1 MIMLK
6 QFNIAGREIGCW
18 INTNGFGE
26 YQKSLIFIHGSGSD
40 HSGWVQQYSHLHK
53 HYNIVAVD
61 LPGHGASSGDGENTV
76 ENYCLWV
83 KKILDNLKPKKP
95 ILIGHSLG
103 AAISLRFAL
112 DHSQDI
118 AGIVPV
124 GGGTKMPV
132 NPDLLAGLKT
142 SPALAIELISKFSL
156 AKENRPK
163 LFEPLKNSLAKANLD
178 VLYGDLSACAKLDLR
193 EDINKIN
200 LPTLVICGEQDK
212 MTPADLSRQI
222 ASAITGAQLRLIAG
236 AGHMVMLE
244 KPEDFNAAISKFAS
258 SLT

>member
-1 MIMLK
+1 MLK
-6 QFNIAGREIGCW
+6 KFNIAGREIGCW
-18 INTNGFGE
+18 INPDKFGNYE
-26 YQKSLIFIHGSGSD
+26 KSLIFIHGSGSD
-40 HSGWVQQYSHLHK
+40 HTGWVQQYSQLHK
-53 HYNIVAVD
+53 QFNIVAVD
-61 LPGHGASSGDGENTV
+61 LPGHGASTGSGENTV
-76 ENYCLWV
+76 ENYCLWI
-83 KKILDNLKPKKP
+83 KKILDNLKPPKP

-103 AAISLRFAL
+103 AAITLRFAL
-112 DHSQDI
+112 NYPQDI
-118 AGIVPV
+118 VGIVPV
-124 GGGTKMPV
+124 GGGIKMPV

-142 SPALAIELISKFSL
+142 NPALAIELISKFSL

>member
-1 MIMLK
+1 
-6 QFNIAGREIGCW
+6 
-18 INTNGFGE
+18 
-26 YQKSLIFIHGSGSD
+26 
-40 HSGWVQQYSHLHK
+40 
-53 HYNIVAVD
+53 
-61 LPGHGASSGDGENTV
+61 V